1 LPCPLA
7 FGNTIDMRR
16 GCLLV
21 SVAVALGCAEPAP
34 TDNERA
40 DVRVASVQITPDSVD
55 LPRFDT
61 LRLRVSVL
69 TVAGSAVP
77 DPKVDWTSSQP
88 AVAEVG
94 LDGLLRAY
102 GGGRAIITARVGDRT
117 GTVRVIVQ
125 ARESFNIAVLYGTVR
140 DTRGNPIMYS
150 ALRAHAYVSECTG
163 RPLIEAKFSTSSQG
177 TFRRLMATPSI
188 LESFPGCV
196 ILQVTALHGS
206 GLQSLTTDPEF
217 VRFVDNRRGLP
228 TDSLR
233 LDLVLEDSGAVR

>member
-1 LPCPLA
+1 
-7 FGNTIDMRR
+7 MRLE
-16 GCLLV
+16 CLLV
-21 SVAVALGCAEPAP
+21 SAAAALLIPGCSEPVP
-34 TDNERA
+34 TDGDRA
-40 DVRVASVQITPDSVD
+40 EVRVASVQITPDSVE
-55 LPRFDT
+55 LARFDT

-69 TVAGSAVP
+69 TVAGGPVP
-77 DPKVDWTSSQP
+77 DPKVEWSSSQP

-102 GGGRAIITARVGDRT
+102 GGGRTTITGRVSERT

-125 ARESFNIAVLYGTVR
+125 ARESFDIAILYGTVQDR
-140 DTRGNPIMYS
+140 RGNPVIYS
-150 ALRAHAYVSECTG
+150 ALRANAYVRECTG

-177 TFRRLMATPSI
+177 TFRRVMATPSI

-196 ILQVTALHGS
+196 IMQVIAVHGS
-206 GLQSLTTDPEF
+206 GLQSLTTDPHYL
-217 VRFVDNRRGLP
+217 RFVDNRRGLP